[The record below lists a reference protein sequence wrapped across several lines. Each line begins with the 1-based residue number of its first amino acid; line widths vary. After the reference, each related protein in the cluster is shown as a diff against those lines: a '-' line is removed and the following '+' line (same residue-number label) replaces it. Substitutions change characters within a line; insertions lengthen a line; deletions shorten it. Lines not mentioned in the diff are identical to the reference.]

1 MDGDCSHEIRRQLL
15 LGRKAMRGRADE
27 SQSIYSWSSISKS
40 SAFVDLTNM
49 DNPRIQNPRIEKV
62 NYSKLGYI

>member
-1 MDGDCSHEIRRQLL
+1 
-15 LGRKAMRGRADE
+15 MRGGADE

-49 DNPRIQNPRIEKV
+49 DNPRIQNPRIQKV